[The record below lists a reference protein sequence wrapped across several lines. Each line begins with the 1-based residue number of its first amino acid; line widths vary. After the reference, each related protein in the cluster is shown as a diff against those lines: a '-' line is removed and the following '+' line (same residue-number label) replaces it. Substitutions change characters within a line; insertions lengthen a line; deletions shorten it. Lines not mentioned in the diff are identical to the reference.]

1 MALNKQT
8 IINNSKKV
16 YACMYQMV
24 HYTFNELQ
32 KICQLGNTELCLA
45 LVQLIQE
52 NKIKQDRN
60 PTDTGKQN
68 QTRQKR
74 ARNLLRLERL
84 TIDKRF

>member
-1 MALNKQT
+1 MAKRPKDILKLFRLWHSTNKQT

-45 LVQLIQE
+45 LVQLMQE

-60 PTDTGKQN
+60 EQGIYYVLN
-68 QTRQKR
+68 G
-74 ARNLLRLERL
+74 
-84 TIDKRF
+84 

>member
-1 MALNKQT
+1 MTLNKQT

-60 PTDTGKQN
+60 EQGIYYVLN
-68 QTRQKR
+68 G
-74 ARNLLRLERL
+74 
-84 TIDKRF
+84 

>member
-1 MALNKQT
+1 MPVC
-8 IINNSKKV
+8 IR
-16 YACMYQMV
+16 YQMV

-60 PTDTGKQN
+60 EQGIYYVLN
-68 QTRQKR
+68 G
-74 ARNLLRLERL
+74 
-84 TIDKRF
+84 

>member
-1 MALNKQT
+1 MALNKET

-45 LVQLIQE
+45 LVQLMQE

-60 PTDTGKQN
+60 EQGIYYATNRYLKPKDYLSLSLGVKLQF
-68 QTRQKR
+68 
-74 ARNLLRLERL
+74 L
-84 TIDKRF
+84 

>member
-60 PTDTGKQN
+60 EHGIYYVLN
-68 QTRQKR
+68 G
-74 ARNLLRLERL
+74 
-84 TIDKRF
+84 

>member
-16 YACMYQMV
+16 YACMYQMI

-60 PTDTGKQN
+60 CLLYTSPST
-68 QTRQKR
+68 
-74 ARNLLRLERL
+74 ARPY
-84 TIDKRF
+84 